1 MSVESIVA
9 KAQSGDSAALN
20 NLVDVIKDDI
30 YKLSMRML
38 GAREDAEDATQ
49 EILIKVLKGVKYFRA
64 ESSFRTWVW
73 RIAANHISRARR
85 AVREE
90 TCSFEA
96 LDAVLEMGEKKGL
109 HAERGLT
116 QESMALANE
125 VRLSCTTAML
135 LSMDRDHRIA
145 FVLGVVFELDGN
157 TCSEILNITPTTFRK
172 RLERARHK
180 LDGWMQRQCGLVNA
194 SAGCSCIRQVVIATE
209 NNHIDPANLMYSE
222 HPVTTQT
229 EGYLSMDGLRS
240 TSDQALVFARVLL
253 DHPNYCAPKP
263 VTENLRSMIANRD
276 LQIFH

>member
-1 MSVESIVA
+1 
-9 KAQSGDSAALN
+9 
-20 NLVDVIKDDI
+20 
-30 YKLSMRML
+30 
-38 GAREDAEDATQ
+38 
-49 EILIKVLKGVKYFRA
+49 
-64 ESSFRTWVW
+64 
-73 RIAANHISRARR
+73 
-85 AVREE
+85 
-90 TCSFEA
+90 
-96 LDAVLEMGEKKGL
+96 MGEKRGL
-109 HAERGLT
+109 YAERGLT

-157 TCSEILNITPTTFRK
+157 TCSKILDITPTTFRK

-253 DHPNYCAPKP
+253 DHPNYCAPEP

>member
-9 KAQSGDSAALN
+9 KAQSGDSAALS

-38 GAREDAEDATQ
+38 GAQEDAEDATQ
-49 EILIKVLKGVKYFRA
+49 EILIKVLKGVNNFRA

-73 RIAANHISRARR
+73 RIAANHIYRARR

-90 TCSFEA
+90 TCSFES
-96 LDAVLEMGEKKGL
+96 LDAVLEMGDKRGL
-109 HAERGLT
+109 HSERELT
-116 QESMALANE
+116 QESMVLANE

-157 TCSEILNITPTTFRK
+157 LCSEILDVIPSTFRK
-172 RLERARHK
+172 RLERARRK

-209 NNHIDPANLMYSE
+209 NNHIDPAHLMYSE
-222 HPVTTQT
+222 HPVTTHT
-229 EGYLSMDGLRS
+229 EGYLSATGLRS
-240 TSDQALVFARVLL
+240 TSDQALAFARVLL
-253 DHPNYCAPKP
+253 DHPNYCAPESI
-263 VTENLRSMIANRD
+263 TEKLRSMIANRD

>member
-1 MSVESIVA
+1 MSIESIVS
-9 KAQSGDSAALN
+9 KAQAGDSAALS

-49 EILIKVLKGVKYFRA
+49 EILIKVLKGVNNFRA

-73 RIAANHISRARR
+73 KIAANHIYRARR

-90 TCSFEA
+90 TCSFES
-96 LDAVLEMGEKKGL
+96 LDAVLEKGDKRGL
-109 HAERGLT
+109 HAERELT

-157 TCSEILNITPTTFRK
+157 ICSEILDIIPSTFRK
-172 RLERARHK
+172 RLERARRK

-222 HPVTTQT
+222 HPVTAQT
-229 EGYLSMDGLRS
+229 ERYLSTTGLRS
-240 TSDQALVFARVLL
+240 TSDQALAFARVLL
-253 DHPNYCAPKP
+253 DHPNYCAPESI
-263 VTENLRSMIANRD
+263 TENLRSMIANRD